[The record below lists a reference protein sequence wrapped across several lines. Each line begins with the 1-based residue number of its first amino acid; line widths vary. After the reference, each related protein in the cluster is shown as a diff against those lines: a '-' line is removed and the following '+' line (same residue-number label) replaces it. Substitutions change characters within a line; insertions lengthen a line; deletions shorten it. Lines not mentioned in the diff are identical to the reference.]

1 MAKFSWS
8 VCNATSGAAIDIGCI
23 SSDLLKEK
31 DLMLPAGCLNYG
43 NYTFDLQVS
52 LNDTIVVSRAS
63 TQRQIVPSDLV
74 LNIKGGTRR
83 DFNRNETIII
93 DSSSSYDPDEP
104 NSSLTFKWSC
114 YSLNDLSTGCF
125 IDNTLDINSF
135 GDEFLKVNGSLFL
148 SNTSEFVINVT
159 ISKYGQRST
168 WNSQVIRFVSSGN
181 IDVYIK
187 CQSCLSSQINPNDRL
202 VLVANHEEI
211 DSIVYE
217 WSLYAIPS
225 PKKPILKDEQ
235 SKCIL
240 ADGSSYY
247 NYKHGEQNSTDS
259 RNGSNTTEVP
269 YSEGILG

>member
-8 VCNATSGAAIDIGCI
+8 VCNATSGAVVDIGCV
-23 SSDLLKEK
+23 SNELLKEK

-52 LNDTIVVSRAS
+52 LNDTIVVSNVQTS
-63 TQRQIVPSDLV
+63 RQIVPSDLI

-104 NSSLTFKWSC
+104 DSSLSFKWSC
-114 YSLNDLSTGCF
+114 YSLNDLSAGCF
-125 IDNTLDINSF
+125 LDSIVNISSF
-135 GDEFLKVNGSLFL
+135 GNDVLKVNGSFFH

-159 ISKYGQRST
+159 ISKYGRRLT

-187 CQSCLSSQINPNDRL
+187 CQSCLSSQINANDRL

-211 DSIVYE
+211 DNIVYE
-217 WSLYAIPS
+217 WSLYEISSA
-225 PKKPILKDEQ
+225 KKPILINDQ
-235 SKCIL
+235 SRCIL

-247 NYKHGEQNSTDS
+247 NYRQRQNKTDDS
-259 RNGSNTTEVP
+259 KLRNNTTYIP
-269 YSEGILG
+269 DREGILS